1 MNVHGISVVYPYLF
15 NLWGVIDIIQEHLV
29 PQHSQLLRGRDLDGI
44 GADLDGDLGVFVR
57 QLQGIIR
64 DLQVFL

>member
-1 MNVHGISVVYPYLF
+1 M
-15 NLWGVIDIIQEHLV
+15 

-44 GADLDGDLGVFVR
+44 GADLDGDLGVFVG